1 MNYID
6 IYKNDTTNGSGIRVV
21 LWTSGCSHHCP
32 ECHNPQTW
40 DETAG
45 KLFNDTAE
53 KELFSALAKPYI
65 KGITFSGGDPLY
77 INNLDEVLR
86 LSQKIKE
93 DLPDKD
99 IWLYTGYTYEAIM
112 SGTTEDMLKRQKIL
126 KNVDILV
133 DGPFI
138 INLKDLRLKWRGSS
152 NQRIINVQN
161 SLKENNIVIEEE

>member
-45 KLFNDTAE
+45 KLFDNTAE

-99 IWLYTGYTYEAIM
+99 IWLYTGYYKDE
-112 SGTTEDMLKRQKIL
+112 LKGIQLEIL
-126 KNVDILV
+126 DYIDVLV
-133 DGPFI
+133 DGPFVVD
-138 INLKDLRLKWRGSS
+138 LKDTTLPFRGSS
-152 NQRIINVQN
+152 NQKIHK
-161 SLKENNIVIEEE
+161 LK